1 MEFPKSHDLTTVIR
15 YADCIKQLFQTS
27 RRRLGPIT
35 LNSLLGFYDSG
46 SSSSSNSSHQ
56 ILPKTVDY
64 LRGIKYLYFTLLLV
78 VVLVEITLL
87 TSILSGVTWTV
98 AYSEF

>member
-1 MEFPKSHDLTTVIR
+1 MEFPKSHDLATVIR

-46 SSSSSNSSHQ
+46 MVAMALIISCFCCNKLNEASRRKIATARAPTNNHAQ
-56 ILPKTVDY
+56 PKTQ
-64 LRGIKYLYFTLLLV
+64 R
-78 VVLVEITLL
+78 
-87 TSILSGVTWTV
+87 
-98 AYSEF
+98 SEY

>member
-1 MEFPKSHDLTTVIR
+1 MEFPKSHDLATVVR

-46 SSSSSNSSHQ
+46 ITDQNHKKYEEIDEEDFVSSFA
-56 ILPKTVDY
+56 
-64 LRGIKYLYFTLLLV
+64 GIKDFVNVTVPSYSS
-78 VVLVEITLL
+78 VEFKKHFRMTRECCQ
-87 TSILSGVTWTV
+87 V
-98 AYSEF
+98 